1 VHLHPACLHTSWPT
15 CWATF
20 LTGTLRACPRPSSRR
35 ASAAGSSEYERR
47 RELQVMHVYGYFLR
61 LFIQCIFGIV
71 GLFCHFVSLWSLD
84 WAAALKRSDSGSWK
98 IGRLAAFAL
107 VLTPL
112 VLRCTSPS
120 IGDRARSIGDRARG
134 IGDRA
139 RGIGDR
145 ARGIGDRIF
154 ERP

>member
-1 VHLHPACLHTSWPT
+1 VRLHPACLHTSWPT

-35 ASAAGSSEYERR
+35 ASAAGSSENECR

-61 LFIQCIFGIV
+61 LFIQFQCIFGIV
-71 GLFCHFVSLWSLD
+71 GLFCHFVRSLVSGLGG
-84 WAAALKRSDSGSWK
+84 RSQAIRLWKLEDWK
-98 IGRLAAFAL
+98 IGSFCTRAN
-107 VLTPL
+107 PL
-112 VLRCTSPS
+112 VLRCTSP
-120 IGDRARSIGDRARG
+120 SIGDRARG